1 MNFKNSYMGH
11 RGKNVWRPLFE
22 ALRLL
27 GKVNKTVKASV
38 FSELNPRLAVQNFN
52 SNVTRSERPSLS
64 HPITL
69 SSWQLKLR
77 SFIFLSGL
85 SIYSKM

>member
-38 FSELNPRLAVQNFN
+38 FSELNPRLAV
-52 SNVTRSERPSLS
+52 
-64 HPITL
+64 
-69 SSWQLKLR
+69 
-77 SFIFLSGL
+77 
-85 SIYSKM
+85 